1 MDGRLY
7 GLDQVRIL
15 GILNLTEDSF
25 FPESRIGSRDALL
38 RKAGE
43 MLSYGADIL
52 DLGACS
58 TRPGAL
64 PVTEESELN
73 KLIPAIS
80 HLKQAFPECLIS
92 VDTFRA
98 NVASQCVDA
107 GAAMVNDIS
116 GGTLDPLMFATV
128 ARLQV
133 PYILT
138 HMRGTPETMQTHC
151 HYEELMSDL
160 ILWFSEKISV
170 LHGMGVHDIIID
182 PGFGFAKNTEQNFEI
197 LNRLEELNILGK
209 PVLVGLSRKS
219 MIKNTLG
226 CSAEEALNGT
236 SAMHAIAVQNGA
248 NFLRVHDV
256 KEAKEVLLLMEKIR
270 NSDQR
275 KMIIGKS

>member
-256 KEAKEVLLLMEKIR
+256 KEAKEVMLLMEKIR